1 MTSSTHAPIAL
12 GFDIGGSTT
21 KVGLVSRSGEILRL
35 KKYPTDVEQ
44 AGLERYLDKFLR
56 RLGGMLEQ
64 ADGGVAGIG
73 GTFLGWIDEVRSGP
87 FLPFNAP
94 SLNRLNLKQILEQ
107 AFELPVQLIDDA
119 NAHALAEYTY
129 GSGRGCRR
137 FMNLAMGTGLTAAVI
152 LYGRSLQFTGGCAG
166 DTGHVILRP
175 GGPVCSAG
183 CKGCAEALIGVQG
196 IERLALERYGEPR
209 SARQVIEAVR
219 SGDDQAARQ
228 VMIEIGGYVGELLAS
243 LSHIFLPEVI
253 SLSGGTANAGEALLE
268 AVRERFEFINGDYHR
283 AYASQSG
290 GYYNGVEIVL
300 GQLKEETG
308 LIGATVG
315 VFTEMNVHN
324 EKG

>member
-1 MTSSTHAPIAL
+1 MTRSTYASLAL

-21 KVGLVSRSGEILRL
+21 KVGLVSQSGEILRL
-35 KKYPTDVEQ
+35 EKFPTDVEQ
-44 AGLERYLDKFLR
+44 IGLDSFRDKFLHHLR
-56 RLGGMLEQ
+56 SMLAQ
-64 ADGGVAGIG
+64 AERPVMGIG
-73 GTFLGWIDEVRSGP
+73 GTFLGWIDAEHSGP

-94 SLNRLNLKQILEQ
+94 TLNRLDLKTILEQ
-107 AFELPVQLIDDA
+107 AFALPVHLVDDA

-152 LYGRSLQFTGGCAG
+152 LYGRTLEFTGGCAG

-175 GGPVCSAG
+175 GGPACTAG

-196 IERLALERYGEPR
+196 IERLALELYGEPR
-209 SARQVIEAVR
+209 SARQVIAASRDAADPV
-219 SGDDQAARQ
+219 ARQ

-243 LSHIFLPEVI
+243 LSHIFLPEII
-253 SLSGGTANAGEALLE
+253 SLSGGTANASEVLLK
-268 AVRERFEFINGDYHR
+268 AAQQRFEFINGDYHR

-300 GQLKEETG
+300 GQLKGETG
-308 LIGATVG
+308 LIGAAVG
-315 VFTEMNVHN
+315 VFAAGSQDKKEN
-324 EKG
+324 